1 MADGR
6 PGRVF
11 VLTTGLDRRYL
22 VVLGAWMVQFTIV
35 GMMFAYGLFF
45 KSLEEEY
52 GWSRTML
59 SACSSLSFFMMGV
72 LASFGGHLADRY
84 GPRIV
89 LAFTGICY
97 GAGYLLMSQVSMAW
111 QMFAI
116 FGLFVALGMATHD
129 VVTLSTVAHQFQR
142 RRGLMTAVVK
152 VGTALGQI
160 SVPVMAG
167 FLIASTDWRSALL
180 ILGSGSMIILLLGA
194 GLMKRPPL
202 AEAAAGE
209 ASGNGASLQQARRD
223 PIFWMICAIQFAHF
237 TTLTTIP
244 LHIVVHGMDLGMNP
258 AVAATL
264 LSVMA
269 GASIVGRLTV
279 GGSVDRIGGRRAY
292 ILCFVPLITSLVL
305 FIFIPTPWLLYGA
318 VAIYGFGHGG
328 FYPVLSPIVAE
339 YFGLRSHGAIF
350 GVVVFF
356 GTIGGALGLIM
367 AGSVFDIWSSYGPAF
382 GGLAALA
389 AIGLVLAFRLPAPDR
404 QRFDRPG
411 PVEG

>member
-1 MADGR
+1 MLSITR
-6 PGRVF
+6 
-11 VLTTGLDRRYL
+11 DRRYW
-22 VVLGAWMVQFTIV
+22 VVLGAWLIQFTIV
-35 GMMFAYGLFF
+35 GLMFTYGLFF
-45 KSLEEEY
+45 KSLEAEY

-59 SACSSLSFFMMGV
+59 SACSSLAFFMMGV
-72 LASFGGHLADRY
+72 LASFGGHLADRF

-97 GAGYLLMSQVSMAW
+97 SVGYLLMSQVSSAW

-116 FGLFVALGMATHD
+116 FGLFIALGMATHD
-129 VVTLSTVAHQFQR
+129 VVTLSTVAHQFQH

-160 SVPVMAG
+160 SIPVAAG
-167 FLIASTDWRSALL
+167 FLIAGTDWRSALL
-180 ILGSGSMIILLLGA
+180 ILGTGAVVILLLGA
-194 GLMKRPPL
+194 GLMKRPSL
-202 AEAAAGE
+202 VEGE
-209 ASGNGASLQQARRD
+209 AKESADRGVSLQQARRD
-223 PIFWMICAIQFAHF
+223 PTLWMLCAIQFSHF
-237 TTLTTIP
+237 ATLTTIP
-244 LHIVVHGMDLGMNP
+244 LHIVVHGMDLGMTP

-279 GGSVDRIGGRRAY
+279 GGSVDRIGGRRAF
-292 ILCFVPLITSLVL
+292 ILCFVPLILSLVL
-305 FIFIPTPWLLYGA
+305 LVFIPTPWLLYGA

-328 FYPVLSPIVAE
+328 FYTVISPIVAE

-367 AGSVFDIWSSYGPAF
+367 AGSIFDVTSSYGPAF

-389 AIGLVLAFRLPAPDR
+389 MAGLVLALRLPP
-404 QRFDRPG
+404 PG
-411 PVEG
+411 FRS